1 MSEISAPP
9 LRVFVVENHEDTR
22 VALQQYLEMLGH
34 EVQSA
39 ASGRAALEALPRANC
54 DVLVSDIGLPDM
66 DGWELLRT
74 VRLPRPIYAIAMSG
88 FGMNADR
95 RRSQEA
101 GFRQHLVKP
110 FNPDHLETMLE
121 EAAREKLA
129 TV

>member
-1 MSEISAPP
+1 MTETSAPP
-9 LRVFVVENHEDTR
+9 LRIFVVENHEDTR

-39 ASGRAALEALPRANC
+39 ASGRAALEALPHSNC

-129 TV
+129 AV